1 MDTIRR
7 YFPDLTDRQLQ
18 QFTALGGLYE
28 EWNQKINVIS
38 RKDIDNLYTHHV
50 LHSLAVA
57 KVIRF
62 ASGSRVLDLGTGGGF
77 PGIPLAILFPDVEFV
92 LIDGIRKKITV
103 VNEVAAAL
111 ELNNVAALQQRS
123 EERKGKDFDFVV
135 TRAVALLEKLLP
147 WSEHLIRDTQIN
159 SLPNGLIA
167 LKGGNVKE
175 EVKALPRG
183 AYSEVFPIR
192 SFFDDPFFDEKS
204 VVYVQY

>member
-111 ELNNVAALQQRS
+111 ELTNVVALQQRS

-147 WSEHLIRDTQIN
+147 WSEHLIRDTHIN

-183 AYSEVFPIR
+183 SYSEVFPIR